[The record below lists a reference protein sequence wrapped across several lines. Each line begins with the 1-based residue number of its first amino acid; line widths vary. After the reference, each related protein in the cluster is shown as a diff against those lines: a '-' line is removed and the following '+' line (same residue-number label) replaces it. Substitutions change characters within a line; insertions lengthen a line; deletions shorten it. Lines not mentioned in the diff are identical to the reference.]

1 MLCLSQIARLGGRL
15 DDAEE
20 CCTQTLTIWIQ
31 MASPWVLCIGLI
43 EMAAIRLAQGR
54 VEAAVTLLGSI
65 EGIVTHATIAL
76 PPRWQPHYD
85 RLMAAAQD
93 AMDPEAFGRAF
104 DAGRRLDAR
113 GAVSFALS
121 G

>member
-1 MLCLSQIARLGGRL
+1 
-15 DDAEE
+15 
-20 CCTQTLTIWIQ
+20 
-31 MASPWVLCIGLI
+31 
-43 EMAAIRLAQGR
+43 
-54 VEAAVTLLGSI
+54 
-65 EGIVTHATIAL
+65 
-76 PPRWQPHYD
+76 
-85 RLMAAAQD
+85 MAAAQD